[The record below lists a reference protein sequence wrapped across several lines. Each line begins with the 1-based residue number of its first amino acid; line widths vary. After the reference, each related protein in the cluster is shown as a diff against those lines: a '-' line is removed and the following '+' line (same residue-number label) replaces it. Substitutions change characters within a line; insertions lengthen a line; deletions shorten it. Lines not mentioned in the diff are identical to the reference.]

1 MSISRSEL
9 GMAFLTLTSLLTIGC
24 AADPAVGLKA
34 ADVVPISVKV
44 TPIFADPLKP
54 LLQVETT
61 LSDAGATDCVL
72 LFFYDVR
79 DQAGADPHVH
89 LDADDFLKLD
99 ADARRRRF
107 STNDNTYTMF
117 VEVKA
122 LRTVAT
128 RVNVVAMSEKSQKGA
143 YGHGEL
149 PAAAQP

>member
-1 MSISRSEL
+1 MHRFWIAGGAAVLVAAVVVLS
-9 GMAFLTLTSLLTIGC
+9 GC
-24 AADPAVGLKA
+24 ASSVSPAKA

>member
-1 MSISRSEL
+1 MHRFWIAGGAAVL
-9 GMAFLTLTSLLTIGC
+9 VAAVVLLSGC
-24 AADPAVGLKA
+24 ASSVSPAKA

-61 LSDAGATDCVL
+61 LSDVGATDCVL

-128 RVNVVAMSEKSQKGA
+128 RVNVVAMSEKSQRGA
-143 YGHGEL
+143 FGHGEL
-149 PAAAQP
+149 PAAAHP